1 MPRRRSKPTAAR
13 LGKAAVLSPE
23 LWQLWVQHVLAFSP
37 WLAACLILTH
47 CLALRITE
55 ALSLRARDFDWR
67 SLTVRVAAL
76 KWGKTMRKPIL
87 KAVRPT
93 IQALRK
99 SGLQST
105 RVRSCGARG
114 RKRRAEV
121 WRWPEADQCF
131 LFSSSR
137 SDSQQAR
144 RFKDSVCKS
153 LSRLRRTFQPPKTKL
168 GSVDLECIRS
178 HSGRQSWINLCK
190 LSAVPDS
197 IGMEFARIQDLRTSV
212 RASIVKGPVGVAD
225 TTACKHPVDF
235 LKVLTSVSLCAGTTK
250 VTAP

>member
-1 MPRRRSKPTAAR
+1 MPRRRTKIAASR
-13 LGKAAVLSPE
+13 LGKAAVLSPD
-23 LWQLWVQHVLAFSP
+23 LWNLWVQHVLKHSP

-76 KWGKTMRKPIL
+76 KRGKTMRKPIL
-87 KAVRPT
+87 KAVRAT
-93 IQALRK
+93 LQALRK

-114 RKRRAEV
+114 RKRRTEV
-121 WRWPEADQCF
+121 WRWPEADHCY
-131 LFSSSR
+131 LFPSSR
-137 SDSQQAR
+137 SDAQLAR
-144 RFKDSVCKS
+144 RSKDSVCKS

-168 GSVDLECIRS
+168 ASVDLECIRS

-197 IGMEFARIQDLRTSV
+197 IGMDFARIQDLRTGAGIV
-212 RASIVKGPVGVAD
+212 RELTKTQTRLRRGFVQCCLNYLRQSPFAGPTKA
-225 TTACKHPVDF
+225 TA
-235 LKVLTSVSLCAGTTK
+235 L
-250 VTAP
+250 

>member
-1 MPRRRSKPTAAR
+1 MPRRTTPTASH

-23 LWQLWVQHVLAFSP
+23 LWQLWVQHVLKHSP
-37 WLAACLILTH
+37 WLAACLVLTH
-47 CLALRITE
+47 SLALRITE
-55 ALSLRARDFDWR
+55 ALSLRPRDFDWR
-67 SLTVRVAAL
+67 SFTVRVAAL
-76 KWGKTMRKPIL
+76 KRGKTMRKPIL

-93 IQALRK
+93 LQALRK

-114 RKRRAEV
+114 RKRRTEV
-121 WRWPEADQCF
+121 WRWPEADHQF
-131 LFSSSR
+131 LFPSSR
-137 SDSQQAR
+137 SDSQLAR
-144 RFKDSVCKS
+144 RSKDSVCKS

-197 IGMEFARIQDLRTSV
+197 IGMEFARIQDLRT
-212 RASIVKGPVGVAD
+212 RAHNIRVAGC
-225 TTACKHPVDF
+225 THC
-235 LKVLTSVSLCAGTTK
+235 SLNLRL
-250 VTAP
+250 TAPVQDIQRLRKHDWGASC

>member
-76 KWGKTMRKPIL
+76 KRGKTMRKPIL

-131 LFSSSR
+131 LFPSSR